1 MSGVVL
7 LLDLSGSMIH
17 LVGATDR
24 SRRDQLAQAVAN
36 VVPRHPGVRVFAFNS
51 FVAEVHEPLNGLPEA
66 MGGTDLTGA
75 LEHLRPMRPEKVI
88 VISDG
93 EPDHT
98 QSAFTAAILLSCEIS
113 TIYCGDESNR
123 KARQFLTDLK
133 TCSRK
138 GMIGQSMVLSLE
150 KPKDVA
156 EQILRIA
163 GPKR

>member
-24 SRRDQLAQAVAN
+24 TRRDQLAQAVAN

-66 MGGTDLTGA
+66 MGGTDLAGA
-75 LEHLRPMRPEKVI
+75 LQHLRPMLPEKVI
-88 VISDG
+88 LVSDG
-93 EPDHT
+93 EPDDT
-98 QSAFTAAILLSCEIS
+98 QSALTAAVLLHCEIN
-113 TIYCGDESNR
+113 TFYCGDESNR
-123 KARQFLTDLK
+123 KAIQFLKDLK
-133 TCSRK
+133 ACSRK
-138 GMIGQSMVLSLE
+138 GTIGQSMVLSLE

-156 EQILRIA
+156 EEILRIA